1 MVSHCYSRD
10 RGRFLTCYAPVRHSI
25 FPGVATDRISFD
37 LHVLSTPPAFVLSQD
52 QTLRQDLGWQAEPT
66 NVDRRAGPCGPTGT
80 IASPGKTGGCA
91 ELTCDRAA
99 NCLATDRPHWR
110 SFVLSSVF
118 KEQHKLE
125 ARVSHEAEVP
135 LWLITY
141 GSGLSSPTGVY
152 RTGVSRTMAVGPTQG
167 GPWLRIGGAQSGFT

>member
-1 MVSHCYSRD
+1 
-10 RGRFLTCYAPVRHSI
+10 
-25 FPGVATDRISFD
+25 
-37 LHVLSTPPAFVLSQD
+37 
-52 QTLRQDLGWQAEPT
+52 
-66 NVDRRAGPCGPTGT
+66 
-80 IASPGKTGGCA
+80 
-91 ELTCDRAA
+91 LTCDRAA

-118 KEQHKLE
+118 KEQHKLG

-141 GSGLSSPTGVY
+141 GSGLSSPTGAY

-167 GPWLRIGGAQSGFT
+167 GPWLRIGGAQSGYAY